1 MKFVWSEIGLLQLDR
16 ERDGVADGSLRDH
29 GADRSWRVWRCD
41 SRKPQSGEEEVR
53 LRLHFFAFGCVCIWF
68 AFIQILRTNGSF
80 GSWIAGTC

>member
-1 MKFVWSEIGLLQLDR
+1 MFLPLPFLFFCLVRGEK
-16 ERDGVADGSLRDH
+16 VAS
-29 GADRSWRVWRCD
+29 D